1 MTKTSITRAL
11 GITLGALLMTAG
23 TAQAQTP
30 GGRDDRRW
38 TVEVFGGASR
48 PADSARGTADTRFPE
63 GEPFAL
69 ASGRPS
75 RRVSSWQFGDGT
87 TLLNT
92 TLDRFTDFSGIVFPH
107 VVPLDAALGTA
118 AAARRSGAIG
128 GVRIGRQLT
137 DRVTVELSA
146 ERRLTP
152 LDFTDAFS
160 SAVNR
165 TSESFRAAFQTW
177 LSTSPLT
184 NLQVSSGW
192 RVSGTSAAQTRLTG
206 TVRVTAWTRGGF
218 TSHLSLGGGAD
229 RYSEDAPTAVLRG
242 TYAGL
247 MPGNAP
253 LEEIDEVTIRI
264 RQPRVVPVG
273 TVGAGAAWDRRGAF
287 GLRVDAT
294 VSWSGGARD
303 VTVEAAPS
311 RRLNGTPG
319 VMPTLTSPAIQ
330 FSTTPGQPS
339 SLSGPPVQQTT
350 FRGRGLHREVSVTA
364 GVFRRF

>member
-1 MTKTSITRAL
+1 MKTVMVMGVLLL
-11 GITLGALLMTAG
+11 GVPAAH
-23 TAQAQTP
+23 AQGQTSSP
-30 GGRDDRRW
+30 RDERRL
-38 TVEVFGGASR
+38 TIGVFMGGARAS
-48 PADSARGTADTRFPE
+48 DSTQGTADTRFPD
-63 GEPFAL
+63 GEPFLL

-87 TLLNT
+87 ALLNT
-92 TLDRFTDFSGIVFPH
+92 TLDRFTDISGIVFPH
-107 VVPLDAALGTA
+107 VVPLDAAVGTA
-118 AAARRSGAIG
+118 VAARRNGLTG
-128 GVRIGRQLT
+128 GLRLGRRLH
-137 DRVTVELSA
+137 DRVEIEVTL
-146 ERRLTP
+146 ERRQTP
-152 LDFTDAFS
+152 LDFTDTFTGALD
-160 SAVNR
+160 R

-184 NLQVSSGW
+184 NLQVSSAW

-206 TVRVTAWTRGGF
+206 AVRVTAWTRGGF

-229 RYSEDAPTAVLRG
+229 RYSEDTPTAVLRG

-264 RQPRVVPVG
+264 RQPRVVAVG
-273 TVGAGAAWDRRGAF
+273 TLGAGAAWDRRGAF

-311 RRLNGTPG
+311 RRLNGSPG

-330 FSTTPGQPS
+330 FSTAPGQPT

-350 FRGRGLHREVSVTA
+350 FRGRGLHREVSITA

>member
-1 MTKTSITRAL
+1 M
-11 GITLGALLMTAG
+11 
-23 TAQAQTP
+23 
-30 GGRDDRRW
+30 DDRR
-38 TVEVFGGASR
+38 VHGRRAGQRFDA
-48 PADSARGTADTRFPE
+48 GTADTRFPD
-63 GEPFAL
+63 GEPFLL

-87 TLLNT
+87 ALLNT

-118 AAARRSGAIG
+118 AAARTGGAIG
-128 GVRIGRQLT
+128 GIRIGRQLT
-137 DRVTVELSA
+137 DRVTVEVSA

-152 LDFTDAFS
+152 LDFTNAFS
-160 SAVNR
+160 GAVDR

-184 NLQVSSGW
+184 NLQVSSAW
-192 RVSGTSAAQTRLTG
+192 RVSGHIGRADATDRRRARDG
-206 TVRVTAWTRGGF
+206 VDPWWIHVTPVAGRRRGPVQRGHTDGGPAW
-218 TSHLSLGGGAD
+218 H
-229 RYSEDAPTAVLRG
+229 LRG
-242 TYAGL
+242 PDAGERAA
-247 MPGNAP
+247 G
-253 LEEIDEVTIRI
+253 EIDEVTIRI
-264 RQPRVVPVG
+264 RQPRVVAVG
-273 TVGAGAAWDRRGAF
+273 TLGAGAAWDRRGAF

-311 RRLNGTPG
+311 RRLNGSPG

-330 FSTTPGQPS
+330 FSTAPGQPT

-350 FRGRGLHREVSVTA
+350 FRGRGLHREVSITA